1 MDINQLKNMLRV
13 GRVSSVNGANC
24 TARVTF
30 PDKEG
35 LVSAELPMLQIGSLS
50 TKGYWVPE
58 VDTQVLCAFLPNPS
72 GKGINTGFILG
83 AFYSTE
89 NPPPESDP
97 AMVRMFGGCNM
108 RRTPCLRLS
117 RPFRGL
123 LPLLTEKGGP
133 TIARPLSMRNPAAGG
148 N

>member
-1 MDINQLKNMLRV
+1 MDTNQLKNMLRV
-13 GRVSSVNGANC
+13 GRVSSVNGTNC

-35 LVSAELPMLQIGSLS
+35 LVSAELPVLQIGSLS
-50 TKGYWVPE
+50 TMGYWVPE

-97 AMVRMFGGCNM
+97 AVRSITFPDG
-108 RRTPCLRLS
+108 S
-117 RPFRGL
+117 RIRYSDG
-123 LPLLTEKGGP
+123 
-133 TIARPLSMRNPAAGG
+133 TIEIHGALAVKITAPRIDIN
-148 N
+148 

>member
-97 AMVRMFGGCNM
+97 SVRSITFPDGSRIRYSGG
-108 RRTPCLRLS
+108 
-117 RPFRGL
+117 
-123 LPLLTEKGGP
+123 
-133 TIARPLSMRNPAAGG
+133 TIEIHAASAIKITAPRVDI